1 MNPRMSAVN
10 PMMAMGSPLA
20 MQMGQMGF
28 GGAPGAAMWGGGMGM
43 AQPMLSPAQFM
54 VPPPADPAFLA
65 AHQQAMAYAKQAYQ
79 MAVAQQAMA
88 AAADEWERGSTVGGF
103 GGGGSVYGGSQ
114 MGSSFGMMG
123 GMNMMQGGGA
133 RRRRCMAVEAV
144 RARCMVGASL
154 VSGYDE

>member
-1 MNPRMSAVN
+1 MVDGAAEGFVSDFDDGVDDPPSPLDEVDEDDEDLPVNRAMNPRMSAVN

-43 AQPMLSPAQFM
+43 GQPMLSPAQFM

-88 AAADEWERGSTVGGF
+88 AAADEC
-103 GGGGSVYGGSQ
+103 SV
-114 MGSSFGMMG
+114 SS
-123 GMNMMQGGGA
+123 
-133 RRRRCMAVEAV
+133 
-144 RARCMVGASL
+144 
-154 VSGYDE
+154 